1 MSIMHYSIHIEEAL
15 ENESQVVSENAFQSK
30 FGHTSNTGITNLRIT
45 LKPRNNKSIFNNI
58 QTTNIVKNS
67 KGETI
72 TFNPGFYKL
81 SEIISEINTMEYIRC
96 EISTQGPS
104 YGRAYFVSKAANVT
118 VDLTQARD
126 IAAILG
132 FNGSRWN
139 INAIPTGNSCVTED
153 IIDITRNNQVILVY
167 ASIVKSNELKIAN
180 QNNNLL
186 TSVNVD
192 DPENTVSHKI
202 ENTWIPISGDYQ
214 RIYFNFK
221 NADAQPILL
230 DCDIT
235 FEFIIQSVP
244 TQQTTVTT
252 TGQTTQFSLFQCLN
266 QSKTEL
272 TLPNPLSFKNC
283 YISEVDV
290 YTDFKLYNVT
300 YDQIVRIYGNKESSS
315 ELTAEIYVSQGQYT
329 IEELLAL
336 MNCSEALF
344 ELMYSGKD
352 AFRICISDFNY
363 IDFRDSSEVKN
374 ILGIEDTIITE
385 TKSQEI
391 RFPLTSDMNKI
402 SVTNK
407 VKNFTKTFELNT
419 GLYTWFEFVDLLA
432 ETIKDFIGLK
442 TTVEYPDY
450 IEFVTTDE
458 FYFNRTNT
466 TALNT
471 IDKYYWLKWY
481 TLVPNIQSN
490 LLEKPD
496 LNILDPN
503 FKSND
508 AFWIEPD
515 LCMCVTPESLL
526 TMDYIF
532 YWDTFV
538 KVTIN
543 KVTQQFNFTGNY
555 STQQVCDSL
564 LSQIKNKFSGV
575 SVELIDVSGNPSFK
589 FTDLSTVFE
598 YPNSFPLP
606 TYSSKFSEAI
616 EYKFNVKET
625 YIKNLRVTHHDFL
638 EDINLDI
645 TVKNNSTQQKVA
657 VVQTIPAGH
666 YTSEQFVTKI
676 ANFINET
683 AKTIGVKTDV
693 RCWNGR
699 SNLKVVYG
707 GSGISWTLVPQHE
720 KDYYIISQN
729 TSSYFAYDSSQLPK
743 WYIRLNPNHTPIRK
757 YDLNIK
763 NPNNFQYGDLQ
774 GDGLFNKLIH
784 GIYNGSKRVNSTEII
799 PLSYWDNRFVWSTG
813 GKKVSNCYTQYKT
826 TITPG
831 FTDKVVNFGKPQTSN
846 TYIWMTDNQWRTTRN
861 ESTFNYN
868 IQNNSTLF
876 TLPKTST
883 TQQQTIQTMNQ
894 MFQDKN
900 LDILWT
906 PTEEGYKL
914 LSLGGSF
921 SGTFFDLNF
930 QGINKISVKPNYIL
944 WPYSFQTS
952 SQNCSITREYYI
964 SDYPVDIT
972 NNLSQIKLFS
982 NIVQSKGT
990 QPLITT
996 VDIEN
1001 LNNNYYQRPH
1011 LCIPCSDK
1019 LHKLTFTLTDL
1030 NDRLLAFNGNIYLL
1044 LLFKVTN

>member
-15 ENESQVVSENAFQSK
+15 ENESQVVSENAFQTK
-30 FGHTSNTGITNLRIT
+30 YQNSNTGITNLRIT

-104 YGRAYFVSKAANVT
+104 YGRAYFIGSKAANVT

-132 FNGSRWN
+132 FNGSRWKL
-139 INAIPTGNSCVTED
+139 NAIPTGNSCVTED

-221 NADAQPILL
+221 NADLQPIFL

-407 VKNFTKTFELNT
+407 VKNFTKTFELIP
-419 GLYTWFEFVDLLA
+419 GMYTWFEFVDLLA
-432 ETIKDFIGLK
+432 KTIKDFIGLK

-450 IEFVTTDE
+450 IEFVSTDE

-471 IDKYYWLKWY
+471 IDKYYWMKWY
-481 TLVPNIQSN
+481 TLVPSIQSN

-515 LCMCVTPESLL
+515 LCMCITPESTL
-526 TMDYIF
+526 TMDYVF
-532 YWDTFV
+532 YWDTHI

-543 KVTQQFNFTGNY
+543 KVKQQFNFTGNF

-564 LSQIKNKFSGV
+564 LSQIKNKFPGV
-575 SVELIDVSGNPSFK
+575 SVELVDVSGNPSFK

-598 YPNSFPLP
+598 YNSNFPMK
-606 TYSSKFSEAI
+606 TYFSTFDKSI

-625 YIKNLRVTHHDFL
+625 YIKDLRVTHHDFL
-638 EDINLDI
+638 QDIKLDI
-645 TVKNNSTQQKVA
+645 TVMKKPFEM
-657 VVQTIPAGH
+657 TIPAGH
-666 YTSEQFVTKI
+666 YTSEQFVNKI
-676 ANFINET
+676 ASFINEK
-683 AKTIGVKTDV
+683 AKTLGVNGDL

-699 SNLKVVYG
+699 GNTKVVYG
-707 GSGISWTLVPQHE
+707 GKEYLPWTLVPQHYQ
-720 KDYYIISQN
+720 DFYIIDN
-729 TSSYFAYDSSQLPK
+729 NRDTYFAYDSPQLPK

-757 YDLNIK
+757 YDLNVKI
-763 NPNNFQYGDLQ
+763 PELFQYGDLQ

-784 GIYNGSKRVNSTEII
+784 GLYNGCNIVNSTNII

-813 GKKVSNCYTQYKT
+813 NKKISNCFTQYKT

-831 FTDKVVNFGKPQTSN
+831 FTNKVVNFGSPQASN
-846 TYIWMTDNQWRTTRN
+846 TYVWMNDEKWRMIRN
-861 ESTFNYN
+861 DSTFIYN
-868 IQNNSTLF
+868 EISF
-876 TLPKTST
+876 TLPRIST
-883 TQQQTIQTMNQ
+883 TQQRTIQTMNQ

-914 LSLGGSF
+914 LSLGGTF
-921 SGTFFDLNF
+921 SGTFFNLNF
-930 QGINKISVKPNYIL
+930 QGVNKISVKPNYIL

-952 SQNCSITREYYI
+952 NQNCSITREYYI

>member
-1 MSIMHYSIHIEEAL
+1 MSIMHYSIHIEEVL
-15 ENESQVVSENAFQSK
+15 ENESHVVSENAFQTK
-30 FGHTSNTGITNLRIT
+30 YQNSNTGITNLRIT

-58 QTTNIVKNS
+58 QTRNIVKNS

-104 YGRAYFVSKAANVT
+104 YGRAYFVGSKAANVT

-132 FNGSRWN
+132 FNGSRWKL
-139 INAIPTGNSCVTED
+139 NAIPTGNSYVTED

-167 ASIVKSNELKIAN
+167 ASIIKSNELKIAN

-186 TSVNVD
+186 TSVNVN
-192 DPENTVSHKI
+192 DPESTVSHKI

-221 NADAQPILL
+221 NADAQPIYL

-235 FEFIIQSVP
+235 FEFIIQSIPV
-244 TQQTTVTT
+244 QQTTVTT

-315 ELTAEIYVSQGQYT
+315 ELTAEVYVSQGQYT

-363 IDFRDSSEVKN
+363 IDFRDAEEVKN
-374 ILGIEDTIITE
+374 ILGIEETIITE

-450 IEFVTTDE
+450 IEFISTDE

-503 FKSND
+503 FKAND

-515 LCMCVTPESLL
+515 LCMCITPESTL
-526 TMDYIF
+526 TMDYVF
-532 YWDTFV
+532 YWNTFV

-564 LSQIKNKFSGV
+564 LTQIKDKFSGV
-575 SVELIDVSGNPSFK
+575 NISLMSVNGNPCFQFS
-589 FTDLSTVFE
+589 DLTTVFE
-598 YPNSFPLP
+598 YPTDFPLP
-606 TYSSKFSEAI
+606 TYSSKFDTKI
-616 EYKFNVKET
+616 EYKFS
-625 YIKNLRVTHHDFL
+625 R
-638 EDINLDI
+638 
-645 TVKNNSTQQKVA
+645 
-657 VVQTIPAGH
+657 
-666 YTSEQFVTKI
+666 SEM
-676 ANFINET
+676 A
-683 AKTIGVKTDV
+683 
-693 RCWNGR
+693 
-699 SNLKVVYG
+699 
-707 GSGISWTLVPQHE
+707 H
-720 KDYYIISQN
+720 
-729 TSSYFAYDSSQLPK
+729 FA
-743 WYIRLNPNHTPIRK
+743 
-757 YDLNIK
+757 
-763 NPNNFQYGDLQ
+763 
-774 GDGLFNKLIH
+774 
-784 GIYNGSKRVNSTEII
+784 
-799 PLSYWDNRFVWSTG
+799 
-813 GKKVSNCYTQYKT
+813 
-826 TITPG
+826 
-831 FTDKVVNFGKPQTSN
+831 
-846 TYIWMTDNQWRTTRN
+846 
-861 ESTFNYN
+861 
-868 IQNNSTLF
+868 
-876 TLPKTST
+876 
-883 TQQQTIQTMNQ
+883 
-894 MFQDKN
+894 
-900 LDILWT
+900 
-906 PTEEGYKL
+906 
-914 LSLGGSF
+914 
-921 SGTFFDLNF
+921 
-930 QGINKISVKPNYIL
+930 
-944 WPYSFQTS
+944 
-952 SQNCSITREYYI
+952 
-964 SDYPVDIT
+964 
-972 NNLSQIKLFS
+972 
-982 NIVQSKGT
+982 
-990 QPLITT
+990 
-996 VDIEN
+996 
-1001 LNNNYYQRPH
+1001 
-1011 LCIPCSDK
+1011 
-1019 LHKLTFTLTDL
+1019 
-1030 NDRLLAFNGNIYLL
+1030 
-1044 LLFKVTN
+1044 